1 VTSAAPGFDL
11 VLQDYPASGHQPVS
25 VTALAAVC
33 AAHEEIRCV
42 KAEDPPTPRK
52 VAALAE
58 RADVAQLGGLGGL
71 HLLAEL
77 DAGTDG
83 TMTGFAFPEVL
94 AAIVAAADAGDRDEA
109 GRLYEGALG
118 ALTWEA
124 QPEIGL
130 ALRKLLLAERGLLPC
145 PRLRHPVPFRPMRP
159 AGAGHRRTRHP
170 AAAGGPVMTTVVQS
184 LIDGRWAVPTPP
196 TAPSTSTRPGAKRFS
211 PRCRS
216 RPPRTRP
223 GPSVPRP
230 PQRPPGARG
239 RRWSAGAS
247 CAARRRSSP
256 SAARSSR
263 GS

>member
-1 VTSAAPGFDL
+1 
-11 VLQDYPASGHQPVS
+11 VS

-145 PRLRHPVPFRPMRP
+145 PRLRHPVPLP
-159 AGAGHRRTRHP
+159 ADAVQQARDIAALVTRRQQE
-170 AAAGGPVMTTVVQS
+170 V
-184 LIDGRWAVPTPP
+184 
-196 TAPSTSTRPGAKRFS
+196 
-211 PRCRS
+211 RS
-216 RPPRTRP
+216 
-223 GPSVPRP
+223 
-230 PQRPPGARG
+230 
-239 RRWSAGAS
+239 
-247 CAARRRSSP
+247 
-256 SAARSSR
+256 
-263 GS
+263 